1 MNSPMSQPEHPET
14 IRSSQESLPMR
25 SHQAMGEGHEFDTIR
40 MLMARWGDLA
50 ADIGDDAAVL
60 APTDGQRVVS
70 TDACVEGVHFRRAWL
85 SPFDV
90 GVRAAAAA
98 LSDLAAMG
106 ARAEYVLVAFVVPED
121 WRAALGAVADGIGT
135 QVRRAGAR
143 IVGGNLSRGS
153 AFGITLTVI
162 GSAARPVPRSGAQ
175 VGDLIAVT
183 GTLGGPGEALTS
195 WLQDTE
201 PSAWAL
207 RRFVHPEPRFA
218 EGMLLAEAGATAMLD
233 ISDGL
238 AADARH
244 IAAASGVRLVIDSA
258 LLPLGEGIRPEQA
271 LASGEEYELLVT
283 LPAAALDRLQR
294 GWPERS
300 GVPLT
305 VIGRVEAELQGE
317 REGVERSSTGGHV
330 GGHDH
335 FGDGIV
341 GVVEKGRPMGEL

>member
-1 MNSPMSQPEHPET
+1 MNTHMSQPEDRET
-14 IRSSQESLPMR
+14 HVPLQELLPMR

-106 ARAEYVLVAFVVPED
+106 ARAEYVLVAFVVPDD

-175 VGDLIAVT
+175 AGDLIAVT

-195 WLQDTE
+195 WLQGTA
-201 PSAWAL
+201 PSEWAH
-207 RRFVHPEPRFA
+207 RRFVHPEPRFV

-244 IAAASGVRLVIDSA
+244 IAAASGVRLVIDPT

-283 LPAAALDRLQR
+283 LPAAALDRLQHV
-294 GWPERS
+294 WPERS
-300 GVPLT
+300 GIPLT
-305 VIGRVEAELQGE
+305 VIGRVEAERENGE
-317 REGVERSSTGGHV
+317 GAGTDGRV

-335 FGDGIV
+335 FGDGLV
-341 GVVEKGRPMGEL
+341 DVVDVVEKGRPMGEL